1 MIVLGRPF
9 FKAFPTFFD
18 YEELTLTVGTSPN
31 LAGTLRDLNPPVILD
46 HHIFFLLIGIYVVL
60 VLGAG
65 AICYCAFTKKR
76 NNRLTQK
83 LNENHKDYMNVARG
97 ENIDSK

>member
-18 YEELTLTVGTSPN
+18 YEELTLTVGTSPS

-46 HHIFFLLIGIYVVL
+46 HQIFFILIGIAVVL
-60 VLGAG
+60 VLGSG
-65 AICYCAFTKKR
+65 VICYCTFTKKR

-83 LNENHKDYMNVARG
+83 LNEEHKDYMKLARG
-97 ENIDSK
+97 ENLHSR

>member
-31 LAGTLRDLNPPVILD
+31 LVGTLRDLNPPVILD
-46 HHIFFLLIGIYVVL
+46 HHIFFILIGIAVVL

-65 AICYCAFTKKR
+65 VICYCTFTKR
-76 NNRLTQK
+76 NNRLTEK
-83 LNENHKDYMNVARG
+83 LAEEHKEYMKLARG
-97 ENIDSK
+97 ENLHSR